1 MFKFFLKGMP
11 LNGTDPLS
19 ASTHSIQNNG
29 NLIGKNTQFRQLK
42 QILGAIEKSLHKLQ
56 NEKNEITDLKE
67 NMAVWAMNP

>member
-19 ASTHSIQNNG
+19 ASTHSIENNG

-56 NEKNEITDLKE
+56 NEKMKSQTLKKI
-67 NMAVWAMNP
+67 WLFGQ